1 MDAFVIKKEKPQQKR
16 KARVAEK
23 KKLKQV
29 TIKALPRV
37 VVVEDIQR
45 LTVTLNEEH
54 DNVNSM
60 LSALRELKAMKPS
73 REILLSTK
81 IGHRINFLRQHE
93 NEAVKSLAREVLKD
107 WKRFY
112 REQRKRE
119 TLEVRSDAK
128 SELLRMKARK
138 LLADSLNK
146 QVTDTLPELIERNI
160 YRTCGRR
167 PDNNYK
173 RKVRKLCFTLKNN
186 ESTRLKII
194 EGTIN
199 IDDFC
204 KQGFD

>member
-23 KKLKQV
+23 KKYKQV

-45 LTVTLNEEH
+45 LAVTLNEEH

-73 REILLSTK
+73 REIILSTK
-81 IGHRINFLRQHE
+81 IGHRINFLQQHE
-93 NEAVKSLAREVLKD
+93 NEAVKSLAREVLRD
-107 WKRFY
+107 WNRFY
-112 REQRKRE
+112 KEQRKRE

-146 QVTDTLPELIERNI
+146 QVTDMLPELTERNI

-167 PDNNYK
+167 PDNNYEK
-173 RKVRKLCFTLKNN
+173 KVRKLCFTLKSN

-194 EGTIN
+194 EGRLS

-204 KQGFD
+204 KQGCD